1 MAGIRIGGLASG
13 MDIDTLVSDLMK
25 AERMPLDKLFQKKQ
39 TLEWQRDGYREMN
52 KLLQELD
59 DMLFTNKDSIGRES
73 TFIKKTVT
81 SSNES
86 LVSARA
92 INSQTNI
99 TSTIDVSALASAQTW
114 KNSGGI
120 TYTKQNAELH
130 FKVTDPGST
139 TSRNVDISIK
149 DTDTLDDVISK
160 INSSSLGV
168 TAMKEK
174 IFDSTSNTYKD
185 TIVLSNNKT
194 GSGGKIEYATDPN
207 DPTYQDSTVQFMQH
221 LGFAWDTTNTTE
233 LKWDKQGT
241 NAVVKV
247 NGYQMEQTSNTFT
260 INGIE
265 YTAKGIT
272 TNAGSVTISSATDID
287 SILDSIVKFVDKY
300 NEVIDT
306 INKKTSETRYRS
318 YQPLT
323 DEQKSS
329 MDEKTIELWEEK
341 AKSGL
346 LRNDSILNSGLDKM
360 RINLYTPVSN
370 TTNVDG
376 FKQLSDIGI
385 TTSKNYLDRGKLTID
400 EDTLRKKIQENPSA
414 IFKLFNAEGT
424 TEATQGVG
432 KRLRSSIKN
441 TISNIEEKAGNSLR
455 LNSQFTIGKSIISID
470 EQMDR
475 FEDRLTQI
483 EDRYW
488 RQFTAMEKAISQ
500 SNQQS
505 SYLMQQFM

>member
-25 AERMPLDKLFQKKQ
+25 AERIPLDKLAQKKQ
-39 TLEWQRDGYREMN
+39 TLEWQRDSYREMN

-59 DMLFTNKDSIGRES
+59 DTLFTNKDSIGRES
-73 TFIKKTVT
+73 TFLKKTVS
-81 SSNES
+81 SSNDS
-86 LVSARA
+86 LVSAKA

-99 TSTIDVSALASAQTW
+99 TSTIDVSSLASAQTW
-114 KNSGGI
+114 KSSGTI
-120 TYTKQNAELH
+120 NYTKQNAELK

-139 TSRNVDISIK
+139 TSRNVSISIK
-149 DTDTLDDVISK
+149 DTDTLDNVISK
-160 INSSSLGV
+160 INSSGLGV

-174 IFDSTSNTYKD
+174 IYDSVSDSYKD

-194 GSGGKIEYATDPN
+194 GSGAKIEYATGS
-207 DPTYQDSTVQFMQH
+207 TQDSTIQFMQH
-221 LGFAWDTTNTTE
+221 LGFEWDANNPTQ
-233 LKWDKQGT
+233 LKVDKQGS

-260 INGIE
+260 INGVE

-272 TNAGSVTISSATDID
+272 TNSGSVTISSSTDVD
-287 SILDSIVKFVDKY
+287 GILDSIVKFVDKY
-300 NEVIDT
+300 NEVIEK
-306 INKKTSETRYRS
+306 INEKTSETRYRD

-323 DEQKSS
+323 DEQKAD
-329 MDEKTIELWEEK
+329 MEEKTIELWEEK

-346 LRNDSILNSGLDKM
+346 LKNDSILNSSLDKM

-370 TTNVDG
+370 QTLTDG
-376 FKQLSDIGI
+376 FNQLSDIGI
-385 TTSKNYLDRGKLTID
+385 TTTSNYLDKGKLTID
-400 EDTLRKKIQENPSA
+400 EDKLREKIQEDPSA
-414 IFKLFNAEGT
+414 IFKLFNSEGT
-424 TEATQGVG
+424 TDATQGVA
-432 KRLRSSIKN
+432 KRLRSTIKN
-441 TISNIEEKAGNSLR
+441 TISSVEEKAGNSLR
-455 LNSQFTIGKSIISID
+455 LNSQFTIGKNIISID
-470 EQMDR
+470 EQIDR

-488 RQFTAMEKAISQ
+488 RQFTAMEQAISQ

-505 SYLMQQFM
+505 SYLMQQFSM